1 MVETEKLILDSD
13 EMTLSVDKN
22 SNININNITNKLIC
36 GNSIELLKRLP
47 SNSVNLVITSPPYFK
62 QRDYGLG
69 KEEIGRERTVDD
81 YINNLLKVFHE
92 CVRIIREDGS
102 IVFNLGDKYQNGNLL
117 LIPYRFAIEVLKKE
131 NVKLVNQI
139 VWHKLNPT
147 PRQFKRR
154 LVNSTEPFFHFV
166 KSKNYYYNLDAFL
179 SSKDT
184 DKNHRDNITKN
195 VGKKYFELIEKSDL
209 SPEQKDLAKKELNEV
224 IEEVKKGKTYDFR
237 MKIRGIHS
245 DAFGG
250 QDGGRKS
257 QLLSK
262 GFTII
267 KMHGNHIKKDIIESP
282 VESLKGI
289 QHPAIY
295 PEYLISE
302 LLKLLTKEGDIVL
315 DPFIGSGTT
324 AVACKKLNR
333 KYIGFDLNPKYIEI
347 AKKRLLKL
355 NINKTLEGYI
365 NGKEQ

>member
-1 MVETEKLILDSD
+1 MAKNEKRILSNK
-13 EMTLSVDKN
+13 MHLSAYKK
-22 SNININNITNKLIC
+22 SNININSIRNKLIC
-36 GNSIELLKRLP
+36 GNSIELLKRIP
-47 SNSVNLVITSPPYFK
+47 SNSINLIITSPPYFN

-69 KEEIGRERTVDD
+69 KEEIGKEKTVDD
-81 YINNLLKVFHE
+81 YINNLFKVFHE

-102 IVFNLGDKYQNGNLL
+102 IVFNLGDKYQNGSLL
-117 LIPYRFAIEVLKKE
+117 LIPYRFAIEVLKEE

-139 VWHKLNPT
+139 IWNKLNPT

-154 LVNSTEPFFHFV
+154 LVNSTEPFFHFI
-166 KSKNYYYNLDAFL
+166 KGKNYYYNLDAFL
-179 SSKDT
+179 SSKDA
-184 DKNHRDNITKN
+184 DKNYSRNITIN
-195 VGKKYFELIEKSDL
+195 IGKKYFELIEKSDL
-209 SPEQKDLAKKELNEV
+209 SSEEKDLAKKELNEV
-224 IEEVKKGKTYDFR
+224 IEEVKKGKIYDFR

-267 KMHGNHIKKDIIESP
+267 KMHGNRIKKDIIESP

-302 LLKLLTKEGDIVL
+302 ILKLLTKEGDIVL

-347 AKKRLLKL
+347 AKKRLLELK
-355 NINKTLEGYI
+355 INKT
-365 NGKEQ
+365 